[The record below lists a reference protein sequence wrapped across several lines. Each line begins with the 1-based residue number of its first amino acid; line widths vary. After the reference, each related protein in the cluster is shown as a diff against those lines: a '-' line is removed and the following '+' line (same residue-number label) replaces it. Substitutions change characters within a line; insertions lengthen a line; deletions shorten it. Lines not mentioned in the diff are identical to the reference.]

1 MLLGLSGQQKDME
14 VGYDA
19 VNGSD
24 GGDGGV
30 QHGALLARLAE
41 AMWEG
46 DSEATAAARAAVID
60 AAGADVMVDAVAVS
74 ANFHMMTRVA
84 DGTGTPLDPGTYDMT
99 RSVRDACGLNDFV
112 TRRDPQGERQG
123 ASGSSHR
130 T

>member
-1 MLLGLSGQQKDME
+1 MLLGLSGQQKDMDVSYE
-14 VGYDA
+14 A

-30 QHGALLARLAE
+30 PHGALLARIAE

-46 DSEATAAARAAVID
+46 DAAEMASARAALTD

-84 DGTGTPLDPGTYDMT
+84 DGTGTPLDPGTYDM
-99 RSVRDACGLNDFV
+99 SAPVREVCDLNGFV
-112 TRRDPQGERQG
+112 SRRNPQGDRQTAQG
-123 ASGSSHR
+123 ASS
-130 T
+130 

>member
-14 VGYDA
+14 VGYDT

-30 QHGALLARLAE
+30 PHGALLARLAE
-41 AMWEG
+41 TIWEG
-46 DSEATAAARAAVID
+46 DREATAAARAAVVD

-84 DGTGTPLDPGTYDMT
+84 DGTGTPLDPGTYDM
-99 RSVRDACGLNDFV
+99 SAPVREACGLNEFV
-112 TRRDPQGERQG
+112 SRRDPQGDRQTAHG
-123 ASGSSHR
+123 ASN
-130 T
+130 

>member
-14 VGYDA
+14 VGFDT

-30 QHGALLARLAE
+30 PHGALLARLAE

-46 DSEATAAARAAVID
+46 DREATAAARAAVVD

-84 DGTGTPLDPGTYDMT
+84 DGTGTPLDPGTYDM
-99 RSVRDACGLNDFV
+99 SAPVREACGLNEFV
-112 TRRDPQGERQG
+112 SRRDPQGDRQTAQG
-123 ASGSSHR
+123 ASN
-130 T
+130 